1 MIFQSEG
8 KQSIVSYLTIRY
20 CDIDTSLRS
29 LVMIFIFNDNDTCI
43 MVGDASS

>member
-20 CDIDTSLRS
+20 CDIDTLRS

>member
-8 KQSIVSYLTIRY
+8 KQTIVSYLTIRN
-20 CDIDTSLRS
+20 CDIDTRS
-29 LVMIFIFNDNDTCI
+29 LVMIFIFNDNETCI

>member
-20 CDIDTSLRS
+20 RDIDTRS

>member
-20 CDIDTSLRS
+20 YNIDTRS